1 MTTLNLTLVSPI
13 IGDKNEYTAHDDLK
27 TISLTI
33 INQTLGIH
41 YSFYTS
47 FTIEEDQW
55 DHIKQR
61 PINIY
66 LKRYKILD
74 HSLNALKI
82 KIVRTIEE
90 KLALGKFFKISLFKE
105 IKKIC
110 CSQVHEV
117 LPDENTLLYFMKLY
131 IDAKKG
137 QITHSTYNRYIV
149 FYKLIRR
156 FEGATLKSLEIDQVG
171 LEFIRDFTTFA
182 KREEYSENTLHRTI
196 HFVKTILHFAEK
208 KGVMTQVKLME
219 IKKEKQQ
226 RDIVTLNE
234 KELLKIEL
242 TPVPEEL
249 QQAKEWL
256 LISCYTGQRVSDFM
270 NFNKTQLTEINNNT
284 CISFVQQK
292 TGRKVTLPL
301 HPVVLKIINRNAGFP
316 KKMRLTEY
324 NHHIK
329 VIAQISGLNSEV
341 YCYKRTGYRIK
352 KTAQQKWEAISSHIG
367 RRSFATNFY
376 GKIPTSLLM
385 EATGHTTETMF
396 KRYVN
401 TADEEKITRLGKYFE
416 KMHQENQLD
425 AQTA

>member
-1 MTTLNLTLVSPI
+1 MTTLKLTLVSSI
-13 IGDKNEYTAHDDLK
+13 IAGKKEYSTHNDLK

-33 INQTLGIH
+33 INESLGIH
-41 YSFYTS
+41 YSFYTA
-47 FTIEEDQW
+47 FTIEENQW
-55 DHIKQR
+55 DCSRQR
-61 PINIY
+61 PVNIY
-66 LKRYKILD
+66 LKKYKALD
-74 HSLNALKI
+74 HRLNALKI
-82 KIVRTIEE
+82 KVIRTIEE
-90 KLALGKFFKISLFKE
+90 KRAQGNPVKNNSLFHE
-105 IKKIC
+105 IEKIC
-110 CSQVHEV
+110 CSQVPEA
-117 LPDENTLLYFMKLY
+117 LPENTLLYFMKLY

-149 FYKLIRR
+149 FYKLISR
-156 FEGATLKSLEIDQVG
+156 FEGASLKNLGINQVG
-171 LEFIRDFTTFA
+171 LEFIRDFTTFTE
-182 KREEYSENTLHRTI
+182 KEEYSESTVHRTI
-196 HFVKTILHFAEK
+196 HFVKTILHYAEK
-208 KGVMTQVKLME
+208 KGIKTQVRLME

-226 RDIVTLNE
+226 RDIITLNE
-234 KELLKIEL
+234 KELLKIES

-249 QQAKEWL
+249 QQAKDWL

-270 NFNKTQLTEINNNT
+270 NFNKTQLIEINNNT

-301 HPVVLKIINRNAGFP
+301 HPVVLKIISRNAGFP
-316 KKMRLTEY
+316 EKMRLAEY

-329 VIAQISGLNSEV
+329 AIAQISGLNSEV

-425 AQTA
+425 AQIA